1 MQSEINSLRER
12 LHSLT
17 TELTSSNAQNSE
29 LHRQI
34 EAGRVAFEKERK
46 TFEDGMAGLRAADEA
61 ARQAQLAAQDD
72 MRRQAQA
79 AKDAHDKYE
88 RELVAHAEDVKRL
101 SEVKDELERVRAT
114 VREHESA
121 AQVARANL
129 TASEESWT
137 RQKTV
142 LERELAEVR
151 KRSVLG
157 LFPEQDSS
165 ADSDYCHRSD
175 ELKEQNA
182 TLAQHLEA
190 ASAQAVQLQARSAP
204 APDGIA
210 GEGRAD
216 AESIEAVTASHSSS
230 VEQLREVIRYL
241 RREKDIID
249 LQLDFSKQEATRLR
263 QQLDFTS
270 RSLEEAR
277 QTLQEVRR
285 HRL

>member
-1 MQSEINSLRER
+1 
-12 LHSLT
+12 
-17 TELTSSNAQNSE
+17 
-29 LHRQI
+29 
-34 EAGRVAFEKERK
+34 
-46 TFEDGMAGLRAADEA
+46 MAGLRAADEA

-101 SEVKDELERVRAT
+101 TEVKEELERVRGT

-129 TASEESWT
+129 TAAEESWT

-142 LERELAEVR
+142 LERELGEVR
-151 KRSVLG
+151 KRCVCQCPCARFL
-157 LFPEQDSS
+157 LTMVN
-165 ADSDYCHRSD
+165 CHRSE
-175 ELKEQNA
+175 ELKEQNS
-182 TLAQHLEA
+182 TLAQHLET
-190 ASAQAVQLQARSAP
+190 ASAQAIQLQARSSSAQG
-204 APDGIA
+204 AAEGDG
-210 GEGRAD
+210 AD
-216 AESIEAVTASHSSS
+216 AESVEAVAASHSSS

-249 LQLDFSKQEATRLR
+249 LQLDFSKQETTRLR

-277 QTLQEVRR
+277 QTLQEVRHQATHPPSFPR
-285 HRL
+285 